1 MSRLEKTLLIS
12 SNTLKEN
19 SVLNANVDMKL
30 VTPSIQYIQDT
41 VLQGILGTRL
51 YRELQR
57 QVYDN
62 DVKPEYAELLDDHI
76 ESILIYGVLSDVPVS
91 LFLKLM
97 NLSVGTSADE
107 GLTSGSLKQ
116 VNFLREHYRQKMQFY
131 MKRMDDFLCF
141 NTRTYPEFLAGKED
155 DMRPSREP
163 YQTGIAGLTSD
174 FGKRYDRYG
183 RKLPARWRY
192 RDLQTKL

>member
-1 MSRLEKTLLIS
+1 MPRLEKTLLIS
-12 SNTLKEN
+12 ENTLKEN
-19 SVLNANVDMKL
+19 SVLQNNVDMKL
-30 VTPSIQYIQDT
+30 VTPSIQYMQDT
-41 VLQGILGTRL
+41 ALQGILGTKL

-57 QVYDN
+57 QVFEN
-62 DVKPEYAELLDDHI
+62 DIQPAYRELLDDHI
-76 ESILIYGVLSDVPVS
+76 ESILLYGVLSDVPVS
-91 LFLKLM
+91 LFLKMM
-97 NLSVGTSADE
+97 NLTVGTSNDE

-141 NTRTYPEFLAGKED
+141 NTTKYPEFLSGTED

-163 YQTGIAGLTSD
+163 YTTGIAGITSD

-192 RDLQTKL
+192 RDLQIKL